1 MSETESRGQRPEFSP
16 EVESQHERLDSTSWD
31 NIYVVGDVHG
41 CADELNELLE
51 LLSPTDDELLVF
63 VGDLVNK
70 GPDSETVVETVR
82 EMENAVSVRG
92 NNEQKVIEG
101 RSDPDLSKENFEFI
115 KSTPIVVSWDSNI
128 VVHGGVVPAKP
139 LESHEP
145 VDLLETR
152 SICGNG
158 YDGTFWFERHE
169 RDLHVFFGHTVLD
182 SALDLENAVGLD
194 TGCVYG
200 GGLTA
205 YDTQKDEFVTVEA
218 KDTYKKRS
226 RSHIVS
232 VREVR

>member
-1 MSETESRGQRPEFSP
+1 MSETEGRGAVPGFSP
-16 EVESQHERLDSTSWD
+16 EVERRHERLDSASWD

-41 CADELNELLE
+41 CADELDELLR
-51 LLSPTDDELLVF
+51 LVSPTEDELLVF

-70 GPDSETVVETVR
+70 GPDSEAVVETVR

-101 RSDPDLSKENFEFI
+101 RSNPDLSQESIEFVA
-115 KSTPIVVSWDSNI
+115 STPVVISWDSNV

-139 LESHEP
+139 LGSHEP
-145 VDLLETR
+145 IDLLETR

-158 YDGTFWFERHE
+158 YDGTFWFERYD
-169 RDLHVFFGHTVLD
+169 RDIRVFFGHTVLE
-182 SALDLENAVGLD
+182 SPLDLGDAVGLD

-205 YDTQKDEFVTVEA
+205 YDTGNGEFVSVEA
-218 KDTYKKRS
+218 EKTYKRRS
-226 RSHIVS
+226 RSHVVS
-232 VREVR
+232 VSELR